1 MPKQR
6 SVSEGDQR
14 WAHFRFSVV
23 GPLLAAPPGRG
34 DLQGELKRL
43 ARKHWRHPVTGQW
56 VRFGTSTIER
66 WYYQALRAPKDP
78 VGVLARKIRED
89 QGTHPSLSMELRT
102 AIQSQFRQHPDWSY
116 QLHSDNLAVRV
127 EQDSRLG
134 SMPSYESVRRYM
146 KAHGMLKRRRLGG
159 RKRTAGAQAAEQRFE
174 DLEIRSYES
183 EHVNALWHLDFHHGS
198 VPVLTSP
205 GEWVY
210 PLLLGVLDDHSRLC
224 CHAQWYLGE
233 TAEKLTH
240 GLSQAFM
247 KRGMPRAL
255 MSDNGSAM
263 VAHETVQGL
272 QRLGV
277 VHERTLPYS
286 PYQNGKQES
295 FWGQVEGRLLAML
308 DGCKE
313 DLTLAELN
321 EATLAWFEMEYNRKV
336 HSETGHP
343 PLARFI
349 AVKDVGRPCPESETL
364 RRAFTAQQL
373 RTQRKSDGTLSVE
386 AIRFELPSRYRHF
399 AKVTVRYAIWDLSY
413 VYLTDGRSGQVL
425 TRLYPQDKHKNAD
438 GRRRSKAAIVEHS
451 NTAVEPPSGEMAP
464 LLGKLIADY
473 AATGLPPAYLPKDEI
488 NPTEETT
495 HE

>member
-183 EHVNALWHLDFHHGS
+183 EYVNALWLMQ
-198 VPVLTSP
+198 SP
-205 GEWVY
+205 AICEVRW
-210 PLLLGVLDDHSRLC
+210 SR
-224 CHAQWYLGE
+224 
-233 TAEKLTH
+233 
-240 GLSQAFM
+240 
-247 KRGMPRAL
+247 
-255 MSDNGSAM
+255 
-263 VAHETVQGL
+263 
-272 QRLGV
+272 
-277 VHERTLPYS
+277 
-286 PYQNGKQES
+286 
-295 FWGQVEGRLLAML
+295 
-308 DGCKE
+308 
-313 DLTLAELN
+313 
-321 EATLAWFEMEYNRKV
+321 
-336 HSETGHP
+336 
-343 PLARFI
+343 
-349 AVKDVGRPCPESETL
+349 
-364 RRAFTAQQL
+364 QL
-373 RTQRKSDGTLSVE
+373 
-386 AIRFELPSRYRHF
+386 
-399 AKVTVRYAIWDLSY
+399 
-413 VYLTDGRSGQVL
+413 
-425 TRLYPQDKHKNAD
+425 
-438 GRRRSKAAIVEHS
+438 
-451 NTAVEPPSGEMAP
+451 
-464 LLGKLIADY
+464 
-473 AATGLPPAYLPKDEI
+473 
-488 NPTEETT
+488 
-495 HE
+495 